1 MWARISRSIA
11 RWYFFRFVHWF
22 WLCMCSGISK
32 SCENPTSNTLWTAVT
47 VTIGY
52 SDTDTSYGVK
62 YAVECVKAKGSSSH
76 FPIPNKS
83 FIAVWCTRRQKTS
96 SKECLTNL
104 VWLIQI
110 CIFHSFLSYSLKKKN
125 QWHSEGKMSQ
135 PQCPCGKSQ
144 SWVQSPL
151 PCRSR
156 GDSVVLRKTR
166 KQGDQPSQK
175 SASLQLCVSSW
186 PEPLLVLVSEV

>member
-62 YAVECVKAKGSSSH
+62 YAVECVKVKGSSSH

-110 CIFHSFLSYSLKKKN
+110 CIFHSFLSYSLKKKIN
-125 QWHSEGKMSQ
+125 GTGKEKCHNHS
-135 PQCPCGKSQ
+135 
-144 SWVQSPL
+144 
-151 PCRSR
+151 
-156 GDSVVLRKTR
+156 
-166 KQGDQPSQK
+166 
-175 SASLQLCVSSW
+175 
-186 PEPLLVLVSEV
+186 VLVASPSHECNPHCHVEAEVIL